1 MSDWFIK
8 KKLVFD
14 VDEVISFVNSIEP
27 RWQKT
32 NERGHNTRFASI
44 ELPTELINKIE
55 TSAGFKIKRDTFFLW
70 DYQNRKDLP
79 LHLDSPEE
87 NLFKAVACV
96 LPVVGR
102 FVNIMWNEEE
112 RKNCLGVCE
121 YGPGD
126 LLILNNRKYFHEGF
140 VLEDTRL
147 SLHFYSDFED
157 YDPTIT
163 LEEMIEK
170 NK

>member
-8 KKLVFD
+8 KEITFD
-14 VDEVISFVNSIEP
+14 INEVVEFVKTIEP
-27 RWQKT
+27 NWQKT
-32 NERGHNTRFASI
+32 NERGHNTRFAQIS
-44 ELPTELINKIE
+44 LPMDLISKIE
-55 TSAGFKIKRDTFFLW
+55 TSVGFKIKRDTFFLW
-70 DYQNRKDLP
+70 DYQDRKDLP
-79 LHLDSPEE
+79 LHIDSPEE

-96 LPVVGR
+96 LPLIGR

-112 RKNCLGVCE
+112 RKQCLGICE

-126 LLILNNRKYFHEGF
+126 TLILNNRKYYHEGF
-140 VLEDTRL
+140 VLDNTRL

-163 LEEMIEK
+163 LEEMIE
-170 NK
+170 NNR

>member
-8 KKLVFD
+8 KTITFD
-14 VDEVISFVNSIEP
+14 VNELVSFIQSIEP
-27 RWQKT
+27 PWQKT
-32 NERGHNTRFASI
+32 NERGHNTRFAKI
-44 ELPTELINKIE
+44 DLPTDLINKIE
-55 TSAGFKIKRDTFFLW
+55 ESVGFKIKRDTFFLW
-70 DYQNRKDLP
+70 DYQTRKDLP
-79 LHLDSPEE
+79 LHIDSPEE
-87 NLFKAVACV
+87 NLFKAIACV

-112 RKNCLGVCE
+112 RKHCLGVCE
-121 YGPGD
+121 YGPGEVI
-126 LLILNNRKYFHEGF
+126 ILNNRKYFHEGF

-157 YDPTIT
+157 FDPSIT

>member
-8 KKLVFD
+8 KEIVFD
-14 VDEVISFVNSIEP
+14 INEVVAFINQIDIP
-27 RWQKT
+27 WQKT
-32 NERGHNTRFASI
+32 NERGHNTRFAQI
-44 ELPTELINKIE
+44 ALPDNLIDKIE
-55 TSAGFKIKRDTFFLW
+55 ASVGFKIKRDTFYLW
-70 DYQNRKDLP
+70 DYQTRKDLP
-79 LHLDSPEE
+79 LHIDSPEE
-87 NLFKAVACV
+87 NLFKAIACV
-96 LPVVGR
+96 LPIVGR

-126 LLILNNRKYFHEGF
+126 VLILNNRKYFHEGF
-140 VLEDTRL
+140 VLEHTRL

-157 YDPTIT
+157 FDPAIT

-170 NK
+170 NR